1 MTLKT
6 SWMLVL
12 VIPWRKARRFEQ
24 FTNTY
29 EVTDDFGVRKSD
41 FFYLSK
47 NEKIVIIYVFLLKL
61 GKKNVDETMT
71 LR

>member
-1 MTLKT
+1 M
-6 SWMLVL
+6 SFL
-12 VIPWRKARRFEQ
+12 VIRGRKARRFEQ

-47 NEKIVIIYVFLLKL
+47 NEKIVITYVYSSGIRKI
-61 GKKNVDETMT
+61 NEHATMT

>member
-1 MTLKT
+1 MSFFLTPR
-6 SWMLVL
+6 S
-12 VIPWRKARRFEQ
+12 KARRLEL

-61 GKKNVDETMT
+61 GKKM
-71 LR
+71 RMKR

>member
-1 MTLKT
+1 M
-6 SWMLVL
+6 SFLVT
-12 VIPWRKARRFEQ
+12 PRSKARRLEL

-61 GKKNVDETMT
+61 GKKM
-71 LR
+71 RMKR

>member
-1 MTLKT
+1 M
-6 SWMLVL
+6 
-12 VIPWRKARRFEQ
+12 AE

-29 EVTDDFGVRKSD
+29 EVGDNSVDRKSD

-61 GKKNVDETMT
+61 GKKIEDETMT

>member
-12 VIPWRKARRFEQ
+12 VIPWRKARRFEK

-29 EVTDDFGVRKSD
+29 VVTDNFIHRKSD
-41 FFYLSK
+41 FFSLAK
-47 NEKIVIIYVFLLKL
+47 NEKIVITYVFTSEIRKI
-61 GKKNVDETMT
+61 NEHETMT